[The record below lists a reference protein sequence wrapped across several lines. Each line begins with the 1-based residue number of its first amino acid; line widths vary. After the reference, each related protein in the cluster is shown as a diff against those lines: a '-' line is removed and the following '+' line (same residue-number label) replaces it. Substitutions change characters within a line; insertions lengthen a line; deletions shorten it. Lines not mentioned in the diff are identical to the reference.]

1 MTGEIG
7 FFAALGLGALHSLE
21 PGHGKGIM
29 GSYLL
34 VSGAGLKDV
43 LALGVTSALT
53 HTLVVLAGSLVL
65 HTAAGAV
72 STASGLPAA
81 RFEWFLSLLS
91 GLLITAIGLSM
102 FRRAVSAKP
111 PPGCGCPAHGGP
123 GRRPSSPL
131 AGAFLVGLSNGLT
144 PCPGSLAVA
153 LMSLNTGSL
162 WPGMWVV
169 LAFGIGGAISLVLA
183 GLVFARIS
191 SWAGLTGGRGLGRA
205 TALAASCLITAIGL
219 VTLTGVL
226 LKTSN

>member
-34 VSGAGLKDV
+34 VYGAGLKDV
-43 LALGVTSALT
+43 LTLGATSALT
-53 HTLVVLAGSLVL
+53 HTLVVLAGSLAL

-72 STASGLPAA
+72 STASGLPPA
-81 RFEWFLSLLS
+81 RFEWYLKLVS
-91 GLLITAIGLSM
+91 GILIMVAGLSM

-111 PPGCGCPAHGGP
+111 PPGCGCSAHGGP
-123 GRRPSSPL
+123 GRRPSGPL
-131 AGAFLVGLSNGLT
+131 AGAFLVGLINGLT
-144 PCPGSLAVA
+144 PCPGALAVA

-162 WPGMWVV
+162 WLGMWVV

-191 SWAGLTGGRGLGRA
+191 SWTGFAGGRGLGRVVA
-205 TALAASCLITAIGL
+205 MVSSCLIITIGL

-226 LKTSN
+226 L